1 MKVAPSHIEINV
13 ANSKISF
20 PFYKKLLDYLGFK
33 IIHEE
38 KTFIGFYN
46 GNFSIWIGQS
56 IDKYKKNKFH
66 RKNPGLNHIAFNVSS
81 KKRVNQ
87 FTKEF
92 LEKNKVK
99 TLYESPKAFPEYSKN
114 YYAVYFEDPD
124 RIKLE
129 IEYH

>member
-1 MKVAPSHIEINV
+1 MKITPSHIEINV
-13 ANSKISF
+13 SNSKISF

-38 KTFIGFYN
+38 KTFMGFDN
-46 GNFSIWIGQS
+46 GGFSIWIGQS

-66 RKNPGLNHIAFNVSS
+66 RKNPGLNHVAFKVSS
-81 KKRVNQ
+81 KRKVNQ

-92 LEKNKVK
+92 LKKNKIK
-99 TLYESPKAFPEYSKN
+99 TLYESPRAFPEYSKS

-129 IEYH
+129 VEYH